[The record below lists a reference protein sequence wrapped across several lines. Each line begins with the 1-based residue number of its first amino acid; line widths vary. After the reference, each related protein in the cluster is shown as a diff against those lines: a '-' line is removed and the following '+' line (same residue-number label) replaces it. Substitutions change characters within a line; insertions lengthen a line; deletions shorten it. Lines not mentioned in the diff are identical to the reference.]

1 MLAVKSFLF
10 EKKMIF
16 DLRYIGTNDKILANL
31 INTSSLI
38 HVRPKF
44 IKLENGKPHIRYVV
58 DIVHLILDV
67 SLAKT
72 ILRDL

>member
-1 MLAVKSFLF
+1 MLAIKYFLF

-16 DLRYIGTNDKILANL
+16 DLRYIGTNNKILANL
-31 INTSSLI
+31 INTSTLI

-44 IKLENGKPHIRYVV
+44 IKLENDKPHIRCVV

-67 SLAKT
+67 SLA
-72 ILRDL
+72 

>member
-1 MLAVKSFLF
+1 MLADKSFLF

-16 DLRYIGTNDKILANL
+16 DSRYIGTNDKILANL
-31 INTSSLI
+31 INTISLI

-44 IKLENGKPHIRYVV
+44 IKLKNGKPHIRCVV

-67 SLAKT
+67 SLA
-72 ILRDL
+72 

>member
-1 MLAVKSFLF
+1 MLADKSFLF

-16 DLRYIGTNDKILANL
+16 DSRYIGTNDKIIANV
-31 INTSSLI
+31 INTSSLV

-44 IKLENGKPHIRYVV
+44 IKLENDKPRIRCVV

-67 SLAKT
+67 FLA
-72 ILRDL
+72 

>member
-1 MLAVKSFLF
+1 MLAVKYFLF

-16 DLRYIGTNDKILANL
+16 YLRYIGTNDKILANL
-31 INTSSLI
+31 INASSLI

-44 IKLENGKPHIRYVV
+44 NKLENDKPHIKCVV

-67 SLAKT
+67 SLA
-72 ILRDL
+72 

>member
-16 DLRYIGTNDKILANL
+16 DLRYIGINGKIMANL
-31 INTSSLI
+31 INTSTLI

-44 IKLENGKPHIRYVV
+44 IKLENDKPRIRCVV

-67 SLAKT
+67 FLA
-72 ILRDL
+72 